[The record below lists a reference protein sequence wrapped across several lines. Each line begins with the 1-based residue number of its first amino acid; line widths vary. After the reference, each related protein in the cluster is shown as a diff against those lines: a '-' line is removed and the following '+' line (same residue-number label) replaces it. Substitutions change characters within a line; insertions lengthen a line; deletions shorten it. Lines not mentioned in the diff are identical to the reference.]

1 VSLSAAQ
8 VLYFHVAGLQ
18 QAGGVMSI
26 EALLLILLVT
36 FGMASVL
43 NRLVGR

>member
-1 VSLSAAQ
+1 MSLSAAQ